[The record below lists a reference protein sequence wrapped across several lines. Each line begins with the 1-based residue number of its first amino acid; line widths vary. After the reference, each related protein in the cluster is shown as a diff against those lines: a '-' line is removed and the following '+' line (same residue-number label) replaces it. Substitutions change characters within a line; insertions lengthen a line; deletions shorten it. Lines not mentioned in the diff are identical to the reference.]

1 MSGIDND
8 IIGGN
13 NAIGNGNNSGATIGG
28 EPVIEVSHLS
38 VTYHSARRDVTAV
51 DDVTFTV
58 RRGDTVGIVGESGS
72 GKSTLVDTFLGI
84 LPQNADITGSFS
96 LFGEDFTHAAEHEWR
111 RVRGRILG
119 FVPQDPRTNLDPTM
133 TVGRQTEQ
141 IVRLRHPERS
151 RQEARERVV
160 ELFTEVGIDR
170 PELRYRQY
178 PHELSGGLQQRVLIA
193 QALASEPEIIVADEP
208 TSALDVTVQK
218 RILDV
223 LESLVRKRGITLV
236 MITHDLAVAS
246 DRTRRLLVIH
256 NGRLVEQ
263 GDTRQVLDHPK
274 ESYTRHLLACAPAFQ
289 VRDNVLDD
297 ERGEHDGHE
306 NRAESVE
313 PSDDGIA
320 VNWNDV
326 SKVYHERGGRG
337 EAFNALDHVSLTA
350 RTGRT
355 LAIVG
360 ESGSGKSTLLRLAL
374 ALSAPTSGTVL
385 VDGRNIHELHGRAL
399 RAERRNFQLVQQNP
413 FDSLDPNYTVR
424 KVIDEP
430 LRSFGY
436 GNRRRR
442 SQRIAE
448 LLDRVSLPA
457 RLLDAKGSELSGGQC
472 QRVAIARALAISP
485 KILFLDEPVS
495 ALDVSVQSQ
504 ILDLLK
510 DLQESLGVTYV
521 FVSHDLAVVAGL
533 ADDIAVL
540 EHGSIVE
547 HGSVEDVFGHPRN
560 AYTKK
565 LLDAIP
571 GR

>member
-1 MSGIDND
+1 MSSAAPTATAAGAATEKIATND
-8 IIGGN
+8 GN
-13 NAIGNGNNSGATIGG
+13 DT
-28 EPVIEVSHLS
+28 VIEVSHLS
-38 VTYHSARRDVTAV
+38 VTYRSSRRSVTAV
-51 DDVTFTV
+51 NDVTFAV
-58 RRGDTVGIVGESGS
+58 RSGETVGIVGESGS

-84 LPQNADITGSFS
+84 LPDNADITGTFS
-96 LFGEDFTHAAEHEWR
+96 LFGEDFTHADERQWR
-111 RVRGRILG
+111 RVRGRVLG

-133 TVGRQTEQ
+133 TVGKQTEQ
-141 IVRLRHPERS
+141 IVRLRHPEQS
-151 RQEARERVV
+151 RDDARKRVID
-160 ELFTEVGIDR
+160 LFTEVGIDR

-193 QALASEPEIIVADEP
+193 QALASEPEVIVADEP

-246 DRTRRLLVIH
+246 DRTQRLLVIH
-256 NGRLVEQ
+256 NGRLVEH
-263 GDTRQVLDHPK
+263 GETRQVLDHPH
-274 ESYTRHLLACAPAFQ
+274 EEYTRHLISCAPAFQ
-289 VRDNVLDD
+289 VNENVQDD
-297 ERGEHDGHE
+297 EREQTD
-306 NRAESVE
+306 AETT
-313 PSDDGIA
+313 PSDDIA
-320 VNWNDV
+320 VSWNDV

-337 EAFNALDHVSLTA
+337 AAFNALNHVSLTA

-399 RAERRNFQLVQQNP
+399 RVERRNFQLVQQNP

-436 GNRRRR
+436 GNRQRRN
-442 SQRIAE
+442 QRIAE
-448 LLDRVSLPA
+448 LLDRVSLPE

-510 DLQESLGVTYV
+510 ELQEALGVTYV

-540 EHGSIVE
+540 ERGNIVE
-547 HGSVEDVFGHPRN
+547 HGSVDDVFGHPRS
-560 AYTKK
+560 AYTRK

>member
-1 MSGIDND
+1 MSDIDNTPNTAD
-8 IIGGN
+8 TVN
-13 NAIGNGNNSGATIGG
+13 TTVTND

-38 VTYHSARRDVTAV
+38 VTYRSARRTVTAV

-58 RRGDTVGIVGESGS
+58 RRGETVGIVGESGS

-84 LPQNADITGSFS
+84 LPDNADVTGTFS
-96 LFGEDFTHAAEHEWR
+96 LFGEDYTHAGEQEWR
-111 RVRGRILG
+111 RVRGRVLG

-133 TVGRQTEQ
+133 TVGKQTEQ
-141 IVRLRHPERS
+141 IVRLRHPKQS
-151 RQEARERVV
+151 RDEASKRVV

-170 PELRYRQY
+170 PGLRYRQY

-193 QALASEPEIIVADEP
+193 QALASEPEVIVADEP

-246 DRTRRLLVIH
+246 DRTQRLLVIH
-256 NGRLVEQ
+256 NGRLVEH
-263 GDTRQVLDHPK
+263 GGTRQVLDHPH
-274 ESYTRHLLACAPAFQ
+274 EAYTRHLIACAPAFQ
-289 VRDNVLDD
+289 VNDNVQDGEQGEGAQGIEADAVPDD
-297 ERGEHDGHE
+297 D
-306 NRAESVE
+306 
-313 PSDDGIA
+313 IA

-337 EAFNALDHVSLTA
+337 AAFNALNHVSLTA

-430 LRSFGY
+430 LRAFGY

-442 SQRIAE
+442 NQRIAE

-510 DLQESLGVTYV
+510 ELQESLGVTYV

-540 EHGSIVE
+540 EHGNIVE
-547 HGSVEDVFGHPRN
+547 HGNVDDVFGHPHD